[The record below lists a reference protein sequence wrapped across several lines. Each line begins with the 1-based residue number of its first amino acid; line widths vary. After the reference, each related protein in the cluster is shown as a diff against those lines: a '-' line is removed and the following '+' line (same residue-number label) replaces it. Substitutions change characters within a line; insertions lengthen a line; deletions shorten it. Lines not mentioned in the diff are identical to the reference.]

1 MAWETLALMRGE
13 LFSEVPVVFENVRFQ
28 RATNIPKDGNVEFIV
43 MVQKG
48 SGTFEVVESGA
59 PVVTGRLYI
68 PTDVD
73 KEMIDMPPHPYELQD
88 TDLNSKDIYKEL
100 RLRGYNY
107 KGLFRSLNRVNLDG
121 EFKLPY
127 YNCCIFYYFFSLFSH
142 CWTSWVV

>member
-13 LFSEVPVVFENVRFQ
+13 LYSEVPVVFENVRFQ
-28 RATNIPKDGNVEFIV
+28 RATNIPKDGTVEFIV

-68 PTDVD
+68 PTDVN
-73 KEMIDMPPHPYELQD
+73 KEMIDMPPHPDEPSD
-88 TDLNSKDIYKEL
+88 TDLNIKDVYKEL

-107 KGLFRSLNRVNLDG
+107 KGLFKSLTRVNLDG
-121 EFKLPY
+121 MLKF
-127 YNCCIFYYFFSLFSH
+127 
-142 CWTSWVV
+142 

>member
-13 LFSEVPVVFENVRFQ
+13 LYSEVPVVFENVRFQ

-68 PTDVD
+68 PTDVN
-73 KEMIDMPPHPYELQD
+73 KEMIDMPPHPNEPND
-88 TDLNSKDIYKEL
+88 SDLTIKDVYKEL

-107 KGLFRSLNRVNLDG
+107 KGLFKSLNRVNLDG
-121 EFKLPY
+121 EFYFRHDISFKFNIY
-127 YNCCIFYYFFSLFSH
+127 YSPHNFPMH
-142 CWTSWVV
+142 